1 MYVNVK
7 KHLEYIITIPV
18 ITIIII
24 KNTYSK

>member
-7 KHLEYIITIPV
+7 KHLEYIITIPI